1 MGGGGQTPST
11 TVQQTK
17 QSNEPP
23 SYIQPYLH
31 KGIQGLTGLYDQG
44 TAPGYYPGTTVA
56 APSANTQAAL
66 SALYE
71 RGATGSPYGK
81 SIMANLGETMGGK
94 YLDVDANPYFQK
106 ALAAGFRPQN
116 EQFMQE
122 VLPGLDGRFAGSG
135 RYGSGAHTGTTDRA
149 LDSLNRAQA
158 DAAAKASSGTYEAE
172 RSRMLGAAGTA
183 AGLFPQLQAA
193 DYQDIN
199 AMGQAGAGWDR
210 YNQSLIDSDIARYN
224 YDANKD
230 WNYINRYLASLN
242 AGYPGG
248 EMNGTVRGSAMPS
261 TNPTSDTLNAIF
273 KGAGLGLSALSMF
286 GVSDKR
292 LKEDIAP
299 VGALNDGQTV
309 YSYRF
314 KGDPRTQIGLLAQ
327 EGERVHPDAVA
338 RHPSGMRMVDYRRAT
353 RSARSGQAHSARSGQ
368 AIASAP
374 GGLM

>member
-23 SYIQPYLH
+23 AYIQPYLQ
-31 KGIQGLTGLYDQG
+31 KGIQDLTTLYDKGQ
-44 TAPGYYPGTTVA
+44 APGYYPGATVA

-71 RGATGSPYGK
+71 RGVRGSPYGK
-81 SIMANLGETMGGK
+81 SIMANLNETMGGK

-106 ALAAGFRPQN
+106 ALAAGFKPQT

-122 VLPGLDGRFAGSG
+122 VLPGLEGRFALSG

-149 LDSLNRAQA
+149 VDSLTRAQA
-158 DAAAKASSGTYEAE
+158 DAAAKASSGAYDAE

-199 AMGQAGAGWDR
+199 AMGQAGAGWDQQ
-210 YNQSLIDSDIARYN
+210 NQARIDSDIARYN

-248 EMNGTVRGSAMPS
+248 EMSGTMRGSAMPS
-261 TNPTSDTLNAIF
+261 TNPSADMWNTIF
-273 KGAGLGLSALSMF
+273 KGASVALPFFM
-286 GVSDKR
+286 SDER
-292 LKEDIAP
+292 LKEGIAP
-299 VGALNDGQTV
+299 VGKLNDGQTV
-309 YSYRF
+309 YSYRY

-327 EGERVHPDAVA
+327 EVERVHPDAVA
-338 RHPSGMRMVDYRRAT
+338 RHPSGLRMVDYRRAT
-353 RSARSGQAHSARSGQ
+353 A
-368 AIASAP
+368 ASAP

>member
-11 TVQQTK
+11 TVQQTR

-23 SYIQPYLH
+23 AYIQPYLQ
-31 KGIQGLTGLYDQG
+31 KGIQDLTALYDKG
-44 TAPGYYPGTTVA
+44 AAPGYYPGATVA

-66 SALYE
+66 TALYE
-71 RGATGSPYGK
+71 RGVMGSPYGK
-81 SIMANLGETMGGK
+81 AVMANLNETMGGK

-106 ALAAGFRPQN
+106 ALAAGFKPQT

-122 VLPGLDGRFAGSG
+122 VLPGLEGRFAQSG

-149 LDSLNRAQA
+149 LESLNRAQA
-158 DAAAKASSGTYEAE
+158 DAAARASSGAYDAE

-183 AGLFPQLQAA
+183 AGLFPALQAA
-193 DYQDIN
+193 DYQDIQ

-210 YNQSLIDSDIARYN
+210 QSQARIDADIARYD

-248 EMNGTVRGSAMPS
+248 ETSGTVRGSAMPAGRS
-261 TNPTSDTLNAIF
+261 PDSVGSILGGI
-273 KGAGLGLSALSMF
+273 GSLLGGLGPFFLSDERA
-286 GVSDKR
+286 
-292 LKEDIAP
+292 KEDIEP

-309 YSYRF
+309 YSYRY

-327 EGERVHPDAVA
+327 EVERRHPDAVR
-338 RHPSGMRMVDYRRAT
+338 RHATGMRLVDYRRAT
-353 RSARSGQAHSARSGQ
+353 RSARSA
-368 AIASAP
+368 AP
-374 GGLM
+374 RGLM

>member
-1 MGGGGQTPST
+1 MGGGSPQPST

-23 SYIQPYLH
+23 AYIQPYLQ
-31 KGIQGLTGLYDQG
+31 KGIQDLTTLYDKGQ
-44 TAPGYYPGTTVA
+44 APGYYPGATVA
-56 APSANTQAAL
+56 TPSANTQAAL

-71 RGATGSPYGK
+71 RSVRGSPHGK
-81 SIMANLGETMGGK
+81 SIMANLNETMGGK

-122 VLPGLDGRFAGSG
+122 VLPGLEGRFALSG

-149 LDSLNRAQA
+149 VDSLTRAQA
-158 DAAAKASSGTYEAE
+158 DAAAKASSGAYDAE

-199 AMGQAGAGWDR
+199 AMGQAGAGWDQQ
-210 YNQSLIDSDIARYN
+210 NQARIDSDIARYN

-248 EMNGTVRGSAMPS
+248 EMSGTMRGSAMPS
-261 TNPTSDTLNAIF
+261 TNPSADMWNTIF
-273 KGAGLGLSALSMF
+273 KGVGTALPFFMA
-286 GVSDKR
+286 SDKR

-299 VGALNDGQTV
+299 VGKLNDGQTV
-309 YSYRF
+309 YSYRY

-327 EGERVHPDAVA
+327 EVERVHPDAVA
-338 RHPSGMRMVDYRRAT
+338 RHPSGLRMVDYRRAT
-353 RSARSGQAHSARSGQ
+353 RSARSGQAA
-368 AIASAP
+368 ASAP

>member
-23 SYIQPYLH
+23 AYIQPYLQ
-31 KGIQGLTGLYDQG
+31 KGIQDLTALYDKGQ
-44 TAPGYYPGTTVA
+44 APGYYPGATVA

-71 RGATGSPYGK
+71 RGVRGSPYGK
-81 SIMANLGETMGGK
+81 SIMANLNETMGGK

-122 VLPGLDGRFAGSG
+122 VLPGLEGRFALSG

-149 LDSLNRAQA
+149 VDSLTRAQA
-158 DAAAKASSGTYEAE
+158 DAAAKASSGAYDAE

-199 AMGQAGAGWDR
+199 AMGQAGAGWDQQ
-210 YNQSLIDSDIARYN
+210 NQARIDSDIARYN

-248 EMNGTVRGSAMPS
+248 EMSGTMRGSAMPS
-261 TNPTSDTLNAIF
+261 TNPSADMWNTIF
-273 KGAGLGLSALSMF
+273 KGVGTALPFFMASRQTAERGHRARGQAQRRPDRLQLPLQGRPAHADRPPGAGGGARPPRRRRAPSQRLANGRLSAR
-286 GVSDKR
+286 D
-292 LKEDIAP
+292 
-299 VGALNDGQTV
+299 T
-309 YSYRF
+309 
-314 KGDPRTQIGLLAQ
+314 PRPRR
-327 EGERVHPDAVA
+327 EG
-338 RHPSGMRMVDYRRAT
+338 
-353 RSARSGQAHSARSGQ
+353 
-368 AIASAP
+368 
-374 GGLM
+374 

>member
-1 MGGGGQTPST
+1 MGGGQTPST
-11 TVQQTK
+11 TVQQTR

-23 SYIQPYLH
+23 SYIQPYLK
-31 KGIQGLTGLYDQG
+31 KGIQDLTALYDKG
-44 TAPGYYPGTTVA
+44 NAPGYYPGATVA
-56 APSANTQAAL
+56 APSANTQAAMT
-66 SALYE
+66 ALYE
-71 RGATGSPYGK
+71 RGVRGSPYGK
-81 SIMANLGETMGGK
+81 SIMANLDETMGGK
-94 YLDVDANPYFQK
+94 YLDADANPWFQK

-122 VLPGLDGRFAGSG
+122 VLPGLEGRFALAG

-149 LDSLNRAQA
+149 LDSLARAQA
-158 DAAAKASSGTYEAE
+158 DAAAKASSGAYDAE
-172 RSRMLGAAGTA
+172 RSRMLNAAGTA

-248 EMNGTVRGSAMPS
+248 EMSGTMRGSAMPS
-261 TNPTSDTLNAIF
+261 TNPSQDTWNTIF
-273 KGAGLGLSALSMF
+273 KGAGVGLQALGMF
-286 GVSDKR
+286 GFSDKR
-292 LKEDIAP
+292 LKEDITP

-309 YSYRF
+309 YSYRY

-327 EGERVHPDAVA
+327 EVERVHPDAVA
-338 RHPSGMRMVDYRRAT
+338 RHPSGLRMVDYRRAT
-353 RSARSGQAHSARSGQ
+353 RSARSGQAA
-368 AIASAP
+368 ASAP

>member
-1 MGGGGQTPST
+1 MRST

-23 SYIQPYLH
+23 SYIQPYLQ
-31 KGIQGLTGLYDQG
+31 KGIQDLTGLYDKGQ
-44 TAPGYYPGTTVA
+44 APGYYPGATVA

-71 RGATGSPYGK
+71 RGVKGSPYGQ
-81 SIMANLGETMGGK
+81 SIMANLDETMGGK

-122 VLPGLDGRFAGSG
+122 VLPGLEGRFALSG

-149 LDSLNRAQA
+149 VDSLNRAQA
-158 DAAAKASSGTYEAE
+158 DAAAKASSGAYDAE

-248 EMNGTVRGSAMPS
+248 EMSGTVRGSAMPS
-261 TNPTSDTLNAIF
+261 TNPTADTLNAVF
-273 KGAGLGLSALSMF
+273 KGAGLGLSALGMF
-286 GVSDKR
+286 GFSDRR
-292 LKEDIAP
+292 LKEDITP

-309 YSYRF
+309 YSYRY

-327 EGERVHPDAVA
+327 EVERVHPDAVA
-338 RHPSGMRMVDYRRAT
+338 RHPSGLRMVDYRRAT
-353 RSARSGQAHSARSGQ
+353 A
-368 AIASAP
+368 ASVP

>member
-1 MGGGGQTPST
+1 MGGGGTTPST

-23 SYIQPYLH
+23 SYIQPYLK
-31 KGIQGLTGLYDQG
+31 KGIQDLTALYDRG
-44 TAPGYYPGTTVA
+44 TAPGYYPGATVA
-56 APSANTQAAL
+56 APSANTQAAMT
-66 SALYE
+66 ALYE
-71 RGATGSPYGK
+71 RGVRGSPYGK
-81 SIMANLGETMGGK
+81 SIMANLDETMGGK
-94 YLDVDANPYFQK
+94 YLDVNANPWFQK
-106 ALAAGFRPQN
+106 ALAAGFRPQT

-122 VLPGLDGRFAGSG
+122 VLPGLEGRFALSG

-149 LDSLNRAQA
+149 VDSLNRAQA
-158 DAAAKASSGTYEAE
+158 DAAAKASSGAYDAE
-172 RSRMLGAAGTA
+172 RSRMLTAAGTA

-193 DYQDIN
+193 DYQDIE

-210 YNQSLIDSDIARYN
+210 QNQARIDADIARYN
-224 YDANKD
+224 YDSNKD

-248 EMNGTVRGSAMPS
+248 EMNGTMRGSAMPS
-261 TNPTSDTLNAIF
+261 TNPSQDMWNTIL
-273 KGAGLGLSALSMF
+273 KGASVALPF
-286 GVSDKR
+286 FLPSDKR

-309 YSYRF
+309 YSYRY

-327 EGERVHPDAVA
+327 EVERVRPDAVA
-338 RHPSGMRMVDYRRAT
+338 RHPSGYRMVDYRRAT
-353 RSARSGQAHSARSGQ
+353 RSARSGRAA
-368 AIASAP
+368 ASAP

>member
-23 SYIQPYLH
+23 AYIQPYLQ
-31 KGIQGLTGLYDQG
+31 KGIQDLTALYDKG
-44 TAPGYYPGTTVA
+44 TAPGYYPGATVA

-71 RGATGSPYGK
+71 RGVRGSPYGK
-81 SIMANLGETMGGK
+81 SIMANLDETMGGK

-122 VLPGLDGRFAGSG
+122 VVPGLDGRFAGAG

-149 LDSLNRAQA
+149 VDSLNRAQA
-158 DAAAKASSGTYEAE
+158 DAAAKASSSAYDAE
-172 RSRMLGAAGTA
+172 RSRMLNAAGTA

-224 YDANKD
+224 YNANKD

-261 TNPTSDTLNAIF
+261 TNPSADMWNTIF
-273 KGAGLGLSALSMF
+273 KGAGVGLSALSMF
-286 GVSDKR
+286 GASDRR
-292 LKEDIAP
+292 LKEDITP

-309 YSYRF
+309 YSYRY

-327 EGERVHPDAVA
+327 EVERVHPDAVT
-338 RHPSGMRMVDYRRAT
+338 RHPSGYRMVDYRRAT
-353 RSARSGQAHSARSGQ
+353 RSARSGQAA
-368 AIASAP
+368 ASAP

>member
-23 SYIQPYLH
+23 SYIQPYLQ
-31 KGIQGLTGLYDQG
+31 KGIQDLTSLYDKGQ
-44 TAPGYYPGTTVA
+44 APGYYPGATVA

-71 RGATGSPYGK
+71 RGVRGSPYGK
-81 SIMANLGETMGGK
+81 SIIANLDETMGGK

-116 EQFMQE
+116 EQFVQE
-122 VLPGLDGRFAGSG
+122 VLPGLEGRFALSG

-149 LDSLNRAQA
+149 VDSLTRAQA
-158 DAAAKASSGTYEAE
+158 DAAAKASSSAYDAE

-210 YNQSLIDSDIARYN
+210 HNQSLIDSDIARYN

-248 EMNGTVRGSAMPS
+248 EMSGTMRGSAMPS
-261 TNPTSDTLNAIF
+261 TNPSADMWNTIF
-273 KGAGLGLSALSMF
+273 KGASVALPFFMP
-286 GVSDKR
+286 SDER
-292 LKEDIAP
+292 LKEGITP
-299 VGALNDGQTV
+299 VGKLNDGQTV
-309 YSYRF
+309 YSYRY

-327 EGERVHPDAVA
+327 EVERIHPDAVA
-338 RHPSGMRMVDYRRAT
+338 RHPSGLRMVDYRRAT
-353 RSARSGQAHSARSGQ
+353 A
-368 AIASAP
+368 ASAP